1 MCSFKIPCYAAG
13 LLFTFRN
20 NRSSI
25 CTAFDCGIATGG
37 ITIPQN
43 PSNTFSSACHS
54 CSILAIKNTDLS
66 ICVSRNCTR
75 TRSARD
81 STRSGNIL
89 YRCPADQFLKQTGV
103 GTAAGDIQ
111 RHGVAVA
118 VKGTGKVVGIRLSDR
133 DIRCQLIAAAGVHVR
148 KRLRGADILHR
159 ACRSQHRHR
168 AAAAGRPG
176 HRRFRSGLLL
186 LLRLLI
192 PGRDGVLR
200 VRRSYLFLLGLL
212 LLIRGQRVGQHGG
225 GQHADDH
232 HDGQQPAYDSLPHI
246 SFSFM

>member
-25 CTAFDCGIATGG
+25 CTAFDCGIAIGG

-89 YRCPADQFLKQTGV
+89 YRCPPTSFLNKPVLALPLVISSVTV
-103 GTAAGDIQ
+103 WPLPS
-111 RHGVAVA
+111 
-118 VKGTGKVVGIRLSDR
+118 KVPE
-133 DIRCQLIAAAGVHVR
+133 
-148 KRLRGADILHR
+148 K
-159 ACRSQHRHR
+159 
-168 AAAAGRPG
+168 
-176 HRRFRSGLLL
+176 
-186 LLRLLI
+186 
-192 PGRDGVLR
+192 
-200 VRRSYLFLLGLL
+200 
-212 LLIRGQRVGQHGG
+212 
-225 GQHADDH
+225 
-232 HDGQQPAYDSLPHI
+232 SLA
-246 SFSFM
+246 

>member
-25 CTAFDCGIATGG
+25 CTAFDCGIAIGG

-103 GTAAGDIQ
+103 GTAAGNIQ

-118 VKGTGKVVGIRLSDR
+118 VKGSGKVAGIGLGDN
-133 DIRCQLIAAAGVHVR
+133 DILRQRIAAAGDH
-148 KRLRGADILHR
+148 ILEAIR
-159 ACRSQHRHR
+159 IVDGCRRTVR

-176 HRRFRSGLLL
+176 HRHFLSRLLL

-200 VRRSYLFLLGLL
+200 VHRSYLFLLGLL
-212 LLIRGQRVGQHGG
+212 LLIRGQHVGQHGG
-225 GQHADDH
+225 GQQADNH
-232 HDGQQPAYDSLPHI
+232 HDGQQPAYDSLLHV